1 MTGVMA
7 AHLVTDEDLATACA
21 ILRNGG
27 VVAFP
32 TETYYG
38 LAVDPFN
45 REALA
50 RLFALKGRS
59 AAKPVLLIIENP
71 SQLSTLV
78 TEIPAPFAPLMEK
91 FWPGPLTLVFPG
103 LASLPGMLTGGLGT
117 IGVRISSHPVA
128 RRLVRAFGGPITATS
143 ANLSGHPAASSSD
156 GVREQLGAGV
166 DMILDGGETPGGLG
180 STIIGCRDGGIRLF
194 RKGVI
199 SFSEAGKR

>member
-7 AHLVTDEDLATACA
+7 APLVTDEDLATACA

-59 AAKPVLLIIENP
+59 AAKPVLLIIDNP

-78 TEIPAPFAPLMEK
+78 TEIPAPLAPLMEK

-117 IGVRISSHPVA
+117 IGVRISSHLVA

-143 ANLSGHPAASSSD
+143 ANLSGHPAASSAD

-180 STIIGCRDGGIRLF
+180 STILGCRDGGILLLRN
-194 RKGVI
+194 GVI
-199 SFSEAGKR
+199 SFSEAGRR